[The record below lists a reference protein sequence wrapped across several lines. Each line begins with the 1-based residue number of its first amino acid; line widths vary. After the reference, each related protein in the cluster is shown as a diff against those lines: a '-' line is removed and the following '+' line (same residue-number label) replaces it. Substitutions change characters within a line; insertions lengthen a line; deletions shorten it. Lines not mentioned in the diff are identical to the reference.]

1 MIYSLRMNHIPKW
14 FIAYYDSDDIQSSE
28 SFFLGT
34 SELVLSRSSI
44 FYNMEM
50 KKGERCMAIQASLLT
65 EVNFKMKR
73 IRFLS
78 GKFKT
83 VIKEKNQ
90 IIKKKFPDEKWEKNP
105 ALEYAERR
113 SEISGHIVLANT
125 AKNWF
130 RGNFGDLDD
139 FLSLCNVLE

>member
-90 IIKKKFPDEKWEKNP
+90 IIKKSFQMRSGKKIRLQNTQKEEVKYLVTLFWLTRLRIGSEGI
-105 ALEYAERR
+105 
-113 SEISGHIVLANT
+113 SEIWMI
-125 AKNWF
+125 F
-130 RGNFGDLDD
+130 
-139 FLSLCNVLE
+139 